1 MNPQVLGA
9 CQQIAAGV
17 MANVTADQLEA
28 QTPCSDWNVGQLID
42 HMVGA
47 QHWGRSAMEG
57 VAPEQNGEGSS
68 QGDFNAVFAEAS
80 QACLD
85 SFCAEGAMEKTVNPG
100 FGDMPAA
107 GMLGLMMNDTFQH
120 AWDLAKATGQDT
132 DLAPEMAQQIL
143 AASQQMIQPGF
154 RSEEGTIFGLEKQ
167 APEGASAAD
176 QLAAFLGRDV

>member
-17 MANVTADQLEA
+17 MSNVTADQLENA
-28 QTPCSDWNVGQLID
+28 TPCANWNVGQLID

-57 VAPEQNGEGSS
+57 VEATENGEGSH
-68 QGDFNAVFAEAS
+68 QGDWQALFASAS

-85 SFCAEGAMEKTVNPG
+85 SFCADGAMEKTVNPG

-107 GMLGLMMNDTFQH
+107 GMLGLVMNDTFQH

-132 DLAPEMAQQIL
+132 NLAPEMAQQIL
-143 AASQQMIQPGF
+143 AASQQMIQPAF
-154 RSEEGTIFGLEKQ
+154 RSEEGAIFGMEKQ